1 MIFAGCLRKH
11 CLDPASRCSEHALYE
26 STQATV
32 RDRLPFVENE
42 QAISEELGFLEIMRS
57 QEKRDTSMGSE
68 TSQGGVDG
76 ATRFKVDPYRGLVEE
91 KEQGRC
97 DKAATRPQAILTL
110 LC

>member
-11 CLDPASRCSEHALYE
+11 RLDPASRCSVHALYE
-26 STQATV
+26 STRATL
-32 RDRLPFVENE
+32 RDQLPFVENE
-42 QAISEELGFLEIMRS
+42 QAISEELSLFEIVRR
-57 QEKRDTSMGSE
+57 QEKRDTSMGGE
-68 TSQGGVDG
+68 TSQGGVDD